1 MGEVIL
7 FAEDEVQQLEL
18 MRRVLEAEGYR
29 VLAAQDGIEAVTLY
43 RLHKNEIA
51 LVILDIKMPKL
62 NGWDS
67 FQDMKRD
74 DPQLKVL
81 VATAYPDSEVRS
93 AMARGELH
101 DLFIKPYVV
110 DIFLRRVS
118 ELIRENQR
126 GIMQSGALERPS
138 SNSSI
143 ERANQNLKSAS
154 R

>member
-29 VLAAQDGIEAVTLY
+29 VLAAQDGIEAVALY

-62 NGWDS
+62 NGWDA

-126 GIMQSGALERPS
+126 GRITQSEALERPS

-143 ERANQNLKSAS
+143 ERANQNLKSA
-154 R
+154 